1 MKKKEQVEV
10 LMETLTKIKNKLKLG
25 NILSGWKMSNN
36 ILQNNK
42 SWRLLNKS
50 LINLAMEYIKK
61 IELFYLLISCLLSKF
76 QPSAKI

>member
-1 MKKKEQVEV
+1 MKFLKTKETIFPTGIATKLTFLCQKKKEIQMKKKEQVEV

-42 SWRLLNKS
+42 S
-50 LINLAMEYIKK
+50 
-61 IELFYLLISCLLSKF
+61 
-76 QPSAKI
+76 